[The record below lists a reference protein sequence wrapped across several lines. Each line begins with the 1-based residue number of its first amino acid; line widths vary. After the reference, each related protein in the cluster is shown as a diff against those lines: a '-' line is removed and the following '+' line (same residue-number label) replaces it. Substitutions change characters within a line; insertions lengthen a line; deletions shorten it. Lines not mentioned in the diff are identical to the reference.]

1 MEQKTAIV
9 RITETNIAMFPWQ
22 FMLITKTLSR
32 LQISERFLML
42 KTALAKTHA
51 TNRSQ
56 NAKMERYTTTK

>member
-9 RITETNIAMFPWQ
+9 RITKTNIAMFPCQ

-32 LQISERFLML
+32 FQISERFSML

-51 TNRSQ
+51 ANRSQ
-56 NAKMERYTTTK
+56 NVKIERYTTTK